1 MTVLMQ
7 QDPRSMGPVLR
18 VIVFV
23 VGGIILVYVPYWL
36 FGVFGLGD

>member
-1 MTVLMQ
+1 MTVPMQ
-7 QDPRSMGPVLR
+7 QDPRSIVPVLR

-23 VGGIILVYVPYWL
+23 VGGIILVYVLYWL